1 MQTIDQGKE
10 ATRFS
15 NLCQRLIVQMHLVA
29 VDKSLEQVAKTIV
42 TAEHQLKFCQ
52 MTKSGAKLPNQ
63 GESSGSR
70 IYFLIFVTKICP
82 CVFNNSEKNKPIL
95 KIHKMDN

>member
-29 VDKSLEQVAKTIV
+29 MDKSLEQVAKTNV
-42 TAEHQLKFCQ
+42 TAEFCQ